1 MNKKAYMAPETVSLS
16 LEPAGAMLNNTSK
29 YGFYNPDGDS
39 GSFGAPRRKTEVF

>member
-29 YGFYNPDGDS
+29 FGFENANGDS
-39 GSFGAPRRKTEVF
+39 GTFNAPRRKTEVF